1 MYTQLCQLTLTQSAT
16 NRCTLHLCVPQTYQ
30 YHVSMSC
37 GGCKNAVGRIMNSVP
52 GVKHYE
58 ADIAT
63 QKVTVSGLMDRADL
77 EEKLTKWAAA
87 ANKEVKFLQELH

>member
-1 MYTQLCQLTLTQSAT
+1 
-16 NRCTLHLCVPQTYQ
+16 
-30 YHVSMSC
+30 
-37 GGCKNAVGRIMNSVP
+37 MNSVP